1 MFLWQIPEISRDRFK
16 AAPVMKM
23 FGAPF
28 LNKPLRSPMDFKC
41 HSFHSLPH
49 LGSCSILSYLAFF
62 WPFSLSANTQKST
75 HSCRHTL
82 SHNSVWLK
90 FRMLPFFKVCV
101 SVYEWVLYE
110 SKQVHATSMQVEI
123 RDNFSRDASLSTLL
137 RKGPSYFCCCPPYT
151 RQIFLSLSHFLPKM
165 HTTMSSLFVDYR
177 DQTQV
182 FSLLCLEVLPMEPSP
197 WH

>member
-1 MFLWQIPEISRDRFK
+1 MFVWQIPEISRDRFK

-23 FGAPF
+23 FRAAF
-28 LNKPLRSPMDFKC
+28 LNKPLRFPMDFKC

-101 SVYEWVLYE
+101 SVYEWGLYE
-110 SKQVHATSMQVEI
+110 SKQVHATSMHVEI
-123 RDNFSRDASLSTLL
+123 RDNFSRDASL
-137 RKGPSYFCCCPPYT
+137 C
-151 RQIFLSLSHFLPKM
+151 LPCWGRVPLISAAVL
-165 HTTMSSLFVDYR
+165 HIQGR
-177 DQTQV
+177 
-182 FSLLCLEVLPMEPSP
+182 FSCLCLTSCLRCIPQCPAYLWITGIKLRLSGFCA
-197 WH
+197 

>member
-1 MFLWQIPEISRDRFK
+1 
-16 AAPVMKM
+16 MKM

-28 LNKPLRSPMDFKC
+28 LNKPLRPPMDFEC
-41 HSFHSLPH
+41 HSFQSLPH

-101 SVYEWVLYE
+101 SVYEWGLYG
-110 SKQVHATSMQVEI
+110 SKQVRKCMPQACMWRWETIFPEMLLSVYLVEE
-123 RDNFSRDASLSTLL
+123 
-137 RKGPSYFCCCPPYT
+137 G
-151 RQIFLSLSHFLPKM
+151 
-165 HTTMSSLFVDYR
+165 
-177 DQTQV
+177 
-182 FSLLCLEVLPMEPSP
+182 SLLFLLLSSIYKADFPVFVSHLA
-197 WH
+197 